1 MQIIGIFTRI
11 DVDESFKCRTEY
23 RILKYEHVCVK
34 KYTFKGVKNERFIEL
49 VVSHIICDNS
59 TQTWVVT
66 RHQYGISALVSQTS
80 FYGWWGREM
89 STVYSGKTKSKNKN
103 KQTNAPKKHESE
115 EKIKYKI

>member
-1 MQIIGIFTRI
+1 MNM
-11 DVDESFKCRTEY
+11 C
-23 RILKYEHVCVK
+23 VCVT

-89 STVYSGKTKSKNKN
+89 STVYSGKTKSKNK
-103 KQTNAPKKHESE
+103 QTNKENKKLQSE
-115 EKIKYKI
+115 EK